1 MANAISLLPHVQS
14 GRLRALGISSPH
26 RSEAMPTIPT
36 IAESGVPYSLSVW
49 TAFFAPSGVS
59 AEIISKLQTEI
70 TKALRDAA
78 LAKKIA
84 DSGGERT
91 EALEPFK
98 QTIKD
103 EMTLNRKIAVARNIK
118 PE

>member
-1 MANAISLLPHVQS
+1 
-14 GRLRALGISSPH
+14 
-26 RSEAMPTIPT
+26 MPTIPT

-49 TAFFAPSGVS
+49 TGFFAPSGVS
-59 AEIISKLQTEI
+59 AEIIGKLQTEI
-70 TKALRDAA
+70 
-78 LAKKIA
+78 AKGLSDPAVAKRIA

-91 EALEPFK
+91 QPLEQFK